1 MRALVGM
8 LLLTLGGCDTLW
20 ASYITLGDFSVD
32 GGVQQCEPSA
42 SCDLSAP
49 SDGSAPTPDLQVT
62 GCTSN
67 AMCDAGNPYCDL
79 NTGLCTAV
87 PPSIEA
93 FPSGAPFETI
103 ITLNNHYVLV
113 ATGDYD
119 GDGVVDI
126 AVSGRFSGGPN
137 ANAAAASGVEVYLGD
152 GAGAF
157 KIDNPCA
164 IPNNDAPVYLLTV
177 PTANKQYSNLLVAT
191 LGANVYS
198 CARTVGAGGGWTAT
212 MVGNSMVPTGFK
224 QLALARNEG
233 QTNPDLLIRTSKF
246 LYLETQDPSVQGSL
260 DVRRTSAGYRFD
272 NMPSQASSSGI
283 VWATPLRF
291 NGAAGDTLA
300 LTWDDPVDMPKR
312 GLDLYYTNP
321 AFMTMRLNFSPPVYA
336 AATYFP
342 ELRKP
347 LRTTTLLRSPGQDPL
362 LLVAVSGQPNY
373 LGVLTG
379 KTAGSLALQGTPT
392 VWPQPGLMLAYA
404 GDANDDGTDEIGLY
418 SMALNSNPLTR
429 RLQILSY
436 KNNVIDTAA
445 PILDIAYTAEN
456 VRGMALEYLGG
467 LGDRRRSY
475 RRKDLVALIETPG
488 GNAQLVIRRANLN
501 YTFP

>member
-20 ASYITLGDFSVD
+20 ANYITLGDFGLD

-42 SCDLSAP
+42 SCDLSGP
-49 SDGSAPTPDLQVT
+49 SDGSEPTPDLQVT
-62 GCTSN
+62 GCTSS

-103 ITLNNHYVLV
+103 ITLNNHYVLM

-119 GDGVVDI
+119 SDGVTDI
-126 AVSGRFSGGPN
+126 AVSGQFSGGPN
-137 ANAAAASGVEVYLGD
+137 ATSAAASAVEIYLGD
-152 GAGAF
+152 GAGGF
-157 KIDNPCA
+157 KLDKPCA
-164 IPNNDAPVYLLTV
+164 IPNSDAPVYLLTV
-177 PTANKQYSNLLVAT
+177 PTANKQYSGLLVAT
-191 LGANVYS
+191 LGANVYYCS
-198 CARTVGAGGGWTAT
+198 RTPGAGGGWTAP
-212 MVGNSMVPTGFK
+212 VAGSSMVPTGFK

-233 QTNPDLLIRTSKF
+233 QTTPDLLIRTSKF
-246 LYLETQDPSVQGSL
+246 LYLEVQDPSVQGSL
-260 DVRRTSAGYRFD
+260 DVRRTGPGYTFNNR
-272 NMPSQASSSGI
+272 PSQASSSGI
-283 VWATPLRF
+283 VSATPLRF
-291 NGAAGDTLA
+291 NGAVGDTLA
-300 LTWDDPVDMPKR
+300 LTWDDPVDMQKR
-312 GLDLYYTNP
+312 GLDLYYTNS
-321 AFMTMRLNFSPPVYA
+321 AFVTDRLNFTPQVYVA
-336 AATYFP
+336 GTYFT

-347 LRTTTLLRSPGQDPL
+347 LRTTALLRSPSQDPL
-362 LLVAVSGQPNY
+362 LLVAVSEQPNY
-373 LGVLTG
+373 LGVFTG
-379 KTAGSLALQGTPT
+379 ATAATLSLRGTPT
-392 VWPQPGLMLAYA
+392 VWPQPGLMLTYT

-418 SMALNSNPLTR
+418 SMALNGNALTR

-436 KNNVIDTAA
+436 KNNIIDTGA

-456 VRGMALEYLGG
+456 VRGMSLEYLGA

-475 RRKDLVALIETPG
+475 RRKDLIALIENPT

-501 YTFP
+501 YQFP